1 MLHKSTGQFRS
12 RFIAIISIGMIRN
25 LASLVLQ
32 GPIAQFKLQGQI
44 IANIAILP

>member
-12 RFIAIISIGMIRN
+12 RLIAISIGMIRN
-25 LASLVLQ
+25 LSSLVLE
-32 GPIAQFKLQGQI
+32 GPIAKFKLPGQI